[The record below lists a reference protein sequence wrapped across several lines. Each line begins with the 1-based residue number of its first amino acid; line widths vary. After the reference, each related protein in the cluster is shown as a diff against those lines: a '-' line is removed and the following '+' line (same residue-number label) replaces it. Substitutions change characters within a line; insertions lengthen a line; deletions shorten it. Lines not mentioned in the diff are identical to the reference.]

1 VTLVS
6 ASTTTCA
13 SMSLVHNHQFRA
25 TTGKVTS
32 PSVTLDVVQA
42 HNRVW
47 VNCKNVIGYRQAS
60 LKPSG
65 TCGSD
70 GYCFDMKP
78 IIELLDPLLNQVWW
92 AKNSKSSNFASIKK
106 LSSDHSGLNG
116 FSNTNVICN

>member
-1 VTLVS
+1 
-6 ASTTTCA
+6 
-13 SMSLVHNHQFRA
+13 MSLIHNHQLRA

-92 AKNSKSSNFASIKK
+92 AKNSKSSNFTSIEK
-106 LSSDHSGLNG
+106 LSSERREADCVPIDAAKTASFEADKLSQLVGK
-116 FSNTNVICN
+116 